1 MLDIRAWRVFCTLC
15 DLRFA
20 IPYREISYSCATERS
35 KSARSRSGL
44 PSGLFMQLVQ
54 PVEDQYDFQRRL
66 TTAPIDPVIVIT
78 LHNARAI
85 LPPQEIEEEEDS
97 GCESE
102 GQILTPPSSPGSGQG
117 HSNSSHSS
125 SGSSMLDVHNLNLHG
140 TGGRSAIVRV
150 TTSNAQGVAR

>member
-1 MLDIRAWRVFCTLC
+1 MCVTPISWCVNPFMGLFAID
-15 DLRFA
+15 RFA
-20 IPYREISYSCATERS
+20 LGTSWCRVVSMFDTVLTSC
-35 KSARSRSGL
+35 L
-44 PSGLFMQLVQ
+44 YFN
-54 PVEDQYDFQRRL
+54 QR
-66 TTAPIDPVIVIT
+66 PVIVIP
-78 LHNARAI
+78 LRNELRYRQ
-85 LPPQEIEEEEDS
+85 QEIEEEEDS

-125 SGSSMLDVHNLNLHG
+125 SGSSMLDVQNLNLHG

>member
-1 MLDIRAWRVFCTLC
+1 MCDSCTRVHTCHALMYVGLYVIRLRGHLALIDSCGATLVSMFDIVLT
-15 DLRFA
+15 
-20 IPYREISYSCATERS
+20 SCLHFNQKLS
-35 KSARSRSGL
+35 L
-44 PSGLFMQLVQ
+44 PS
-54 PVEDQYDFQRRL
+54 
-66 TTAPIDPVIVIT
+66 VIVI
-78 LHNARAI
+78 LLRNELRYRH
-85 LPPQEIEEEEDS
+85 QEIEEEEDS

-125 SGSSMLDVHNLNLHG
+125 SGSSMLDVQNLNLHG